1 MAEEWFAEGVQ
12 ICEDG
17 TDEFFAE
24 GVQWNENQDGGEP
37 PTFLPAWAQKVNT
50 LIGGGV

>member
-24 GVQWNENQDGGEP
+24 GVQWNEDSGVTELSAEITQ
-37 PTFLPAWAQKVNT
+37 TLPQWSA
-50 LIGGGV
+50 